1 MSLPRQF
8 LRFSGV
14 GVIAAIS
21 HFAVLIALV
30 ESAGA
35 APVPAALA
43 AFIAGA
49 VTSYILNRRFTFATD
64 RSHQHAVPRF
74 AIVAGGGFLLTG
86 LAMHVLIVR
95 FGVHYVAAQIVTTLV
110 VLLWT
115 FTLNRNWTFG
125 GRSDAS

>member
-14 GVIAAIS
+14 GVIAAVS
-21 HFAVLIALV
+21 HFTVLIALV
-30 ESAGA
+30 EFTGT

-49 VTSYILNRRFTFATD
+49 VTSYSLNRRFTFATD
-64 RSHQHAVPRF
+64 RSHHHAIPRF

-86 LAMHVLIVR
+86 LVMHLLAGR
-95 FGVHYVAAQIVTTLV
+95 LGMHYVAAQIVTTLV
-110 VLLWT
+110 VLAWT

>member
-30 ESAGA
+30 EFAGA

-43 AFIAGA
+43 AFIAGGVA
-49 VTSYILNRRFTFATD
+49 SYALNRRFTFVTSL
-64 RSHQHAVPRF
+64 SHQHAVPRF